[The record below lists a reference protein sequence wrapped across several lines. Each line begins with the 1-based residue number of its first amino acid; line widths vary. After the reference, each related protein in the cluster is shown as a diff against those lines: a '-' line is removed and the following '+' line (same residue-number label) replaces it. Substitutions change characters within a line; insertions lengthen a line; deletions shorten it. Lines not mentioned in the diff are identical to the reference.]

1 MTLNSFFLNNSPNE
15 QRLIQDLVNENLR
28 LAGIEIYYIP
38 RKIVRKETVLK
49 EISSSKFNDNFAI
62 EAYLVN
68 YDGYTGQGD
77 LLTKFG
83 VSLKDEVSLLISK
96 ERYEDFISYFLDED
110 DPEIELNSRPR
121 EGDLVYF
128 PLGKRLFE
136 VKFVEHE
143 SSFYQLG
150 KLYVYELKC
159 ELFEYEDEI
168 IDTTV
173 DEIDTSIKNEG
184 YITEIQLTRSGE
196 TATAIASIGTGYV
209 NKIYLTNDGYGYT
222 STPSIEISPAPF
234 GGTNASAV
242 AITSSYGTFRS
253 IKEILLSNPGFGYTI
268 PPKITIT
275 GGGGVGASA
284 TCAIETVNTG
294 ITSISMINK
303 GSGYMSKPSISFSSP
318 IPGIGVTPIGISSL
332 SNMGQIEAILLSNSG
347 IGYSSAP
354 IITISPPPTS
364 GIDTSIINY
373 KFNEIVTGSISGTTA
388 RVKSWD
394 LDTKVLKVS
403 FIDDVSA
410 KGFYPGEIITG
421 SDSNTSYATVSFDS
435 FDNNDKY
442 SENKT
447 IETEAEQIIDFSEKN
462 PFGTY

>member
-83 VSLKDEVSLLISK
+83 VSLKDEVSLMISK
-96 ERYEDFISYFLDED
+96 ERYEDFISFFLDEN
-110 DPEIELNSRPR
+110 DPEIELQSRPR

-143 SSFYQLG
+143 SSFYQIG
-150 KLYVYELKC
+150 KLYVFELKC

-168 IDTTV
+168 IDTAV
-173 DEIDTSIKNEG
+173 DEIDTRIQNEG
-184 YITEIQLTRSGE
+184 YITTIQLTRTGQAASAV
-196 TATAIASIGTGYV
+196 ATIGTGYV
-209 NKIYLTNDGYGYT
+209 SKIYLDNDGYGYT
-222 STPSIEISPAPF
+222 STPSVAISSAPI

-242 AITSSYGTFRS
+242 AITSSYGSFKS
-253 IKEILLSNPGFGYTI
+253 IKQVVLSNPGSGYTT
-268 PPKITIT
+268 PPKITIS
-275 GGGGVGASA
+275 GGGGVGAAA
-284 TCAIETVNTG
+284 TCTIETVISG
-294 ITSISMINK
+294 ITSISMSNK
-303 GSGYMSKPSISFSSP
+303 GSGYMSKPTISFSSP
-318 IPGIGVTPIGISSL
+318 SPGIGVTPIGISSL
-332 SNMGQIEAILLSNSG
+332 STTGQIEAILLSNSG
-347 IGYSSAP
+347 IGYSSVP
-354 IITISPPPTS
+354 IITISPPPSS
-364 GIDTSIINY
+364 GINTSNVNY
-373 KFNEIVTGSISGTTA
+373 QFNEIVTGSISGTTA

-394 LDTKVLKVS
+394 LDTKILKVS
-403 FIDDVSA
+403 IIDDVSV

-435 FDNNDKY
+435 FNNNDKY

>member
-83 VSLKDEVSLLISK
+83 VSLKDEVSLMISK
-96 ERYEDFISYFLDED
+96 ERYEDFISFFLDEN
-110 DPEIELNSRPR
+110 DPEIELQSRPR
-121 EGDLVYF
+121 EGDLIYF

-159 ELFEYEDEI
+159 ELFEYEDEVI
-168 IDTTV
+168 ETTV
-173 DEIDTSIKNEG
+173 DEIDTRVQNEG
-184 YITEIQLTRSGE
+184 YITTIQLTRSGQAASAV
-196 TATAIASIGTGYV
+196 ATIGTGYV
-209 NKIYLTNDGYGYT
+209 SKIHLTNDGYGYT
-222 STPSIEISPAPF
+222 SAPSVIISPAPV

-242 AITSSYGTFRS
+242 AITSSYGSFRS
-253 IKEILLSNPGFGYTI
+253 IKQILLSNPGSGYTT

-275 GGGGVGASA
+275 GGGGVGAAA
-284 TCAIETVNTG
+284 TCSIETVRVG

-303 GSGYMSKPSISFSSP
+303 GSGYITKPSISFSRP
-318 IPGIGVTPIGISSL
+318 LPCIGVKPIGIASL
-332 SNMGQIEAILLSNSG
+332 SNTGQVEAILLENSG
-347 IGYSSAP
+347 IEYNSPP
-354 IITISPPPTS
+354 IISISPPPSS
-364 GIDTSIINY
+364 GINTSNDNY
-373 KFNEIVTGSISGTTA
+373 QFNEIVTGSISGTTA

-394 LDTKVLKVS
+394 SDTKILKVS
-403 FIDDVSA
+403 IVDDVSV

-421 SDSNTSYATVSFDS
+421 SNSNTSYAAISFDS
-435 FDNNDKY
+435 FNDSDKY

>member
-83 VSLKDEVSLLISK
+83 VSLKDEVSLMISK
-96 ERYEDFISYFLDED
+96 ERYEDFISFFLDEN
-110 DPEIELNSRPR
+110 DPEIELQSRPR

-143 SSFYQLG
+143 SSFYQIG
-150 KLYVYELKC
+150 KLYVFELKC

-168 IDTTV
+168 IDTAV
-173 DEIDTSIKNEG
+173 DEIDTRIQNEG
-184 YITEIQLTRSGE
+184 YITTIQLTRTGQAASAV
-196 TATAIASIGTGYV
+196 ATIGTGYV
-209 NKIYLTNDGYGYT
+209 SKIYLDNDGYGYT
-222 STPSIEISPAPF
+222 STPSVAISSAPI

-242 AITSSYGTFRS
+242 AITSSYGSFKS
-253 IKEILLSNPGFGYTI
+253 IKQIVLSNPGSGYTT
-268 PPKITIT
+268 PPKITIS
-275 GGGGVGASA
+275 GGGGVGAAA
-284 TCAIETVNTG
+284 TCTIETVISG
-294 ITSISMINK
+294 ITSISMSNK
-303 GSGYMSKPSISFSSP
+303 GSGYMSKPTISFSSP
-318 IPGIGVTPIGISSL
+318 SPGIGVTPIGISSL
-332 SNMGQIEAILLSNSG
+332 STTGQIEAILLSNSG
-347 IGYSSAP
+347 IGYSSVP

-364 GIDTSIINY
+364 GINTSNDNY
-373 KFNEIVTGSISGTTA
+373 QFNEIVTGSISGTTA

-394 LDTKVLKVS
+394 SDTKILKVS
-403 FIDDVSA
+403 IVDDVSV

-421 SDSNTSYATVSFDS
+421 SNSNTSYAAISFDS
-435 FDNNDKY
+435 FNDSDKY